1 MSCSALKVTLAKTA
15 VSVANATTVIPV
27 TWRMDPVPVNQDTM
41 VNTVNMHA
49 QQIITVSIVLVRVN
63 VLRPIRFRVTGRM
76 EPVSAQMDTLES
88 YARVFVPRDF
98 SGVTALK
105 IACARTMQ
113 CVIT

>member
-27 TWRMDPVPVNQDTM
+27 TWRMDPVPVNQVTM

-49 QQIITVSIVLVRVN
+49 QQIVTVSIVPVRVN

-113 CVIT
+113 SVIT

>member
-1 MSCSALKVTLAKTA
+1 MSCSVLKVTLAKTA

-49 QQIITVSIVLVRVN
+49 QQIVTVSIVLVRVN
-63 VLRPIRFRVTGRM
+63 VLRPIRFRVTARM
-76 EPVSAQMDTLES
+76 EPVFAQMDTLES
-88 YARVFVPRDF
+88 FARVFVPRDF

-105 IACARTMQ
+105 IACAITML